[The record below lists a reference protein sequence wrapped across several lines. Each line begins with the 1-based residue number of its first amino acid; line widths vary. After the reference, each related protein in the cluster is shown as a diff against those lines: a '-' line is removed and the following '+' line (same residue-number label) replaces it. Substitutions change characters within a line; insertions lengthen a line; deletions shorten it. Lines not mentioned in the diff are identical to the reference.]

1 MPAVTQSEHA
11 RRSGQALLVLGVLPS
26 ALVLVGLWEAAA
38 RLRRGGWDD
47 TLVAMGAV
55 FAAMVAIFIHGTR
68 VVPIPASVKATYFI
82 PIAVTFSFWFA
93 LGLERLG
100 RWRPRWLALVGL
112 ECSALAALSVAVFWQ
127 GFLFDASLID
137 PRVSPAT
144 TGLENQYGV
153 VSYAGGDKET
163 ARRRFQSAASRNW
176 HLAYE
181 NLASMALE
189 EGRRLQAV
197 HYLREAMRLQ
207 PRQSFGLPRD
217 RMRFNLATKAEY
229 LNSMAVIY
237 HQLGWSR
244 EALEAAR
251 QAASFDGSIPEAH
264 YNLGVLKLERALEL
278 DHDLGRWRMSLIEQ
292 AGRHFFNA
300 FLLDR
305 AFFESSAMLG
315 VVQALTGK
323 CDNAR
328 ATISRALGPH
338 PGSFRSY
345 PVETGKGIPY
355 ASAIRRRRH
364 IESLPPSIDPRV
376 HLASCGEEAAEGA

>member
-1 MPAVTQSEHA
+1 MLFS
-11 RRSGQALLVLGVLPS
+11 
-26 ALVLVGLWEAAA
+26 
-38 RLRRGGWDD
+38 
-47 TLVAMGAV
+47 
-55 FAAMVAIFIHGTR
+55 FAAMVTIFIHGTR
-68 VVPIPASVKATYFI
+68 VAPLHAAIKATYLVPVSVI
-82 PIAVTFSFWFA
+82 FSLWFA
-93 LGLERLG
+93 LGLERVARSKPSSV
-100 RWRPRWLALVGL
+100 RW
-112 ECSALAALSVAVFWQ
+112 VAVACLLLGISSVTVFTH
-127 GFLFDASLID
+127 GLISFG
-137 PRVSPAT
+137 PKSPYLAVKN
-144 TGLENQYGV
+144 GRPAWLNEYGV
-153 VSYAGGDKET
+153 VYYAGGFNEQ
-163 ARRRFQSAASRNW
+163 ARKMFESASRHNW

-181 NLASMALE
+181 NLATVTLELGRPLEALY
-189 EGRRLQAV
+189 
-197 HYLREAMRLQ
+197 HLRVASLLK

-376 HLASCGEEAAEGA
+376 HLA